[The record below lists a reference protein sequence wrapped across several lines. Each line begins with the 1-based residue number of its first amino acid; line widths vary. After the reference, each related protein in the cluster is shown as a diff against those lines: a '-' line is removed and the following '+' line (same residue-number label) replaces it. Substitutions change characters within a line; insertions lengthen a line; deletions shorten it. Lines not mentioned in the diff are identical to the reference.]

1 MQALQLRPINL
12 LLGQLGIAGAVV
24 QPGPVAAH
32 AVMAL
37 LAAVETKR
45 AMQTKEPP
53 HLPARKVSSP
63 MAGGDLTLSLGLR
76 YPLDVFPA
84 LPPVVAGSV
93 APTTDDA
100 AGRGRRS
107 PAAVL
112 RTVPND
118 VAGDAA
124 VEADGF
130 IRASPRIV
138 RTDAPARVVVGDGHV
153 AAQIARRHL
162 GGIGT
167 GVGPV
172 PDLAAVETLG
182 ADVLVPVPIGGLA
195 STSRTA
201 GSTAGVPGEEISASI
216 SATAAITTFYAPP
229 SLLAPTWFIIRNA
242 NPKQSAIQPLPVHL
256 LHGPRRL
263 VGLIVCDISPPQ
275 TLVGIV
281 GVGNEVDGDDV
292 AELFEMVDEGS
303 GCRGV
308 G

>member
-1 MQALQLRPINL
+1 M
-12 LLGQLGIAGAVV
+12 
-24 QPGPVAAH
+24 
-32 AVMAL
+32 
-37 LAAVETKR
+37 
-45 AMQTKEPP
+45 
-53 HLPARKVSSP
+53 
-63 MAGGDLTLSLGLR
+63 SLGLR
-76 YPLDVFPA
+76 YPLDVFAA
-84 LPPVVAGSV
+84 LPSVVAGSV

-100 AGRGRRS
+100 AGRGRRT
-107 PAAVL
+107 PAAIL

-118 VAGDAA
+118 VTRHAA
-124 VEADGF
+124 VEAYGLVG
-130 IRASPRIV
+130 ASPRIV

-172 PDLAAVETLG
+172 PDLAAVEALG
-182 ADVLVPVPIGGLA
+182 ADVLVPVPVGGLA
-195 STSRTA
+195 STATTTA
-201 GSTAGVPGEEISASI
+201 GPTAAGVPGEEISASI